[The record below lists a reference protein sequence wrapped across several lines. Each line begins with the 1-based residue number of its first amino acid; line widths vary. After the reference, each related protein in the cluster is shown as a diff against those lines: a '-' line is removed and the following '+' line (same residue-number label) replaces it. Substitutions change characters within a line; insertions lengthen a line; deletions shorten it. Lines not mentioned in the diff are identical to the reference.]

1 MDFLSTK
8 TRCVSTKQQL
18 LSHDVIELDGQ
29 NKSKMTTELTVKLAT
44 DDWIVG
50 KKIDQRQLY
59 LAFKGK
65 GSSNLL
71 DINAEVD
78 KIMASEFKNICLP
91 P

>member
-1 MDFLSTK
+1 MDSNLN
-8 TRCVSTKQQL
+8 
-18 LSHDVIELDGQ
+18 E
-29 NKSKMTTELTVKLAT
+29 SKLTTELTVKLAT

-59 LAFKGK
+59 MAFKSK
-65 GSSNLL
+65 GSSNLM

-78 KIMASEFKNICLP
+78 KIMSSEFRNICLP

>member
-1 MDFLSTK
+1 MDSNLN
-8 TRCVSTKQQL
+8 
-18 LSHDVIELDGQ
+18 E
-29 NKSKMTTELTVKLAT
+29 SKLTTELTVKLAT

-59 LAFKGK
+59 MAFKSK
-65 GSSNLL
+65 GNSNLM

-78 KIMASEFKNICLP
+78 KIMASEVRNICLP

>member
-1 MDFLSTK
+1 MISRKNNSTFIYLGMDDKIT
-8 TRCVSTKQQL
+8 
-18 LSHDVIELDGQ
+18 
-29 NKSKMTTELTVKLAT
+29 SKMTTELTAKLAT

-78 KIMASEFKNICLP
+78 KIMTSEFKNICLP

>member
-1 MDFLSTK
+1 MDSNLNES
-8 TRCVSTKQQL
+8 
-18 LSHDVIELDGQ
+18 
-29 NKSKMTTELTVKLAT
+29 KSTTELTVKLAT

-59 LAFKGK
+59 MAFKSK
-65 GSSNLL
+65 GNSNLM

-78 KIMASEFKNICLP
+78 KIMATEFRNICLP

>member
-1 MDFLSTK
+1 MDSNLN
-8 TRCVSTKQQL
+8 
-18 LSHDVIELDGQ
+18 E
-29 NKSKMTTELTVKLAT
+29 SKLTTELTVKLAT

-59 LAFKGK
+59 MAFKSK
-65 GSSNLL
+65 GNSNLM

-78 KIMASEFKNICLP
+78 KIMATEFRNICLP

>member
-1 MDFLSTK
+1 MKIAGSILFVKTNFIHFQMDSNLN
-8 TRCVSTKQQL
+8 
-18 LSHDVIELDGQ
+18 E
-29 NKSKMTTELTVKLAT
+29 SKLTTELTVKLAT

-59 LAFKGK
+59 MAFKSK
-65 GSSNLL
+65 GNSNLM

-78 KIMASEFKNICLP
+78 KIMASEFRNICLP